1 MTAPSHVEKELDE
14 FYTRLKR
21 VKDFHHR
28 YPNRPIDGFDLELRG
43 IVGDPE
49 DEDMDADPEDRESSP
64 LGLILGLMG
73 SSHEHSFLW
82 RGALW
87 SMS

>member
-1 MTAPSHVEKELDE
+1 MTAPAHVEKELDE
-14 FYTRLKR
+14 FYARLKR

-28 YPNRPIDGFDLELRG
+28 YPNRLVDGVDLELRG

-49 DEDMDADPEDRESSP
+49 DEDIDAEAEDRKYFP
-64 LGLILGLMG
+64 LGILLGLMC
-73 SSHEHSFLW
+73 SSHEFPFLW

>member
-1 MTAPSHVEKELDE
+1 VDKELDE

-28 YPNRPIDGFDLELRG
+28 YPNLPVDGFDLELTG

-49 DEDMDADPEDRESSP
+49 DEDVDVEGEDREWSP
-64 LGLILGLMG
+64 TSLFLALMS
-73 SSHEHSFLW
+73 SSHELAFFW
-82 RGALW
+82 GGALW
-87 SMS
+87 PMP

>member
-1 MTAPSHVEKELDE
+1 MTAPSHVDLELDE
-14 FYTRLKR
+14 FYTRLNR

-28 YPNRPIDGFDLELRG
+28 YPNRPIDGFDLELKG

-49 DEDMDADPEDRESSP
+49 DEDMDVEVEDREWSP
-64 LGLILGLMG
+64 LGLFLGLRS
-73 SSHEHSFLW
+73 SSHELAVFR

-87 SMS
+87 SMP